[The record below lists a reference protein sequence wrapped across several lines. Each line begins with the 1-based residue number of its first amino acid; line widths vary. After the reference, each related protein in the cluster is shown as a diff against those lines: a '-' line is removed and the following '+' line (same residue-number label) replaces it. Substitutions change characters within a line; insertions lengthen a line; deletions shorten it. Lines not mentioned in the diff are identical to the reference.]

1 MPLLSVSGLVKRFG
15 GLLAINN
22 VSFNVEKGEY
32 LGLIGPNGSGK
43 TTIFNLIC
51 GFLKPDKG
59 TVIFKDKNVTKKPPY
74 LTARMGIG
82 RTFQI
87 VRPLLELSVL
97 DNVTA
102 GALVRSQGVDEA
114 KERARKA
121 LEFVGL
127 YDKRLLKAGSLNIA
141 QRKRLELAR
150 VLALDPEL
158 LLLDEIAAGLN
169 PTEVDELLKILRS
182 IHESGKTIIMVEHVM
197 RAVMTISKK
206 VMVLHHGEKIAEGTP
221 KEVSNDKRVIEVYLG
236 AKI

>member
-1 MPLLSVSGLVKRFG
+1 MPLLRVSGLVKRFG

-22 VSFNVEKGEY
+22 VSFDVDKGEY

-59 TVIFKDKNVTKKPPY
+59 TVIFKDTNITRKSPH
-74 LTARMGIG
+74 LRARMGIG

-87 VRPLLELSVL
+87 VKPLLDLSVL

-102 GALVRSQGVDEA
+102 GALMKSSNVNEA
-114 KERARKA
+114 KEKAQKA
-121 LEFVGL
+121 LELVGL
-127 YDKRLLKAGSLNIA
+127 YDKMSLKARSLNIV

-150 VLALDPEL
+150 ALAMDPEL
-158 LLLDEIAAGLN
+158 LLLDEIAAGLT
-169 PTEVDELLKILRS
+169 PTEVDGLLKILRD

-197 RAVMTISKK
+197 RAVMTISER
-206 VMVLHHGEKIAEGTP
+206 VIVLHHGEKIAEGTP
-221 KEVSNDKRVIEVYLG
+221 KEVSNDQRVIEVYLG
-236 AKI
+236 ARF

>member
-1 MPLLSVSGLVKRFG
+1 MPLLRVSGLVKRFG

-22 VSFNVEKGEY
+22 VSFDVDKGEY

-59 TVIFKDKNVTKKPPY
+59 TVIFKDTNITRKSPH
-74 LTARMGIG
+74 LRARMGIG

-87 VRPLLELSVL
+87 VKPLLDLSVL

-102 GALVRSQGVDEA
+102 GALMKSSNVNEA
-114 KERARKA
+114 KEKAQKA
-121 LEFVGL
+121 LELVGL
-127 YDKRLLKAGSLNIA
+127 YDKMSLKARSLNIV

-150 VLALDPEL
+150 ALAMDPEL
-158 LLLDEIAAGLN
+158 LLLDEIAAGLT
-169 PTEVDELLKILRS
+169 PTEVDGLLKILRD

-197 RAVMTISKK
+197 RAVMTISER
-206 VMVLHHGEKIAEGTP
+206 VIVLHHGEKIAEGTP
-221 KEVSNDKRVIEVYLG
+221 KEVSNDQRVIEVYLG
-236 AKI
+236 A